1 MGLLKLK
8 NNLVHTGLILVH
20 TGLILVHT
28 GLILVHT
35 GRISSYNLLIF
46 NRLQAE

>member
-8 NNLVHTGLILVH
+8 NN
-20 TGLILVHT
+20 LVHT

>member
-8 NNLVHTGLILVH
+8 NNLVH

-46 NRLQAE
+46 NILQAE

>member
-28 GLILVHT
+28 GLI
-35 GRISSYNLLIF
+35 SSYNLLIF